1 MGYRRTQ
8 YHSNRESNKGFMYT
22 KKSSENVL
30 VEFGFWEGVV
40 FNLTFMELFIVGNGR
55 YTDGIGVLNVKFPN
69 GRSSLVKGS
78 TYCPGAD
85 QDQNVYIRKH

>member
-1 MGYRRTQ
+1 
-8 YHSNRESNKGFMYT
+8 
-22 KKSSENVL
+22 
-30 VEFGFWEGVV
+30 
-40 FNLTFMELFIVGNGR
+40 MELFIVGNGR